1 MIKTGYERDLKI
13 EDLWDVDE
21 KLKSQQATEKIENVW
36 DKEALVYMNNIN
48 EATLN
53 FNTYDEIKIYSPAE
67 SENFELNVS
76 WIGNQSL
83 C

>member
-53 FNTYDEIKIYSPAE
+53 FNTYDELKIYSPAE

-76 WIGNQSL
+76 
-83 C
+83 